1 MSNQSSPLAKRPKT
15 SLESSLAV
23 LSCPKC
29 RLEFSNVDELD
40 HHIDTIHAIDDDE
53 AEEYEDDFAGVADVT
68 FDDDNDVDDMEMDSS
83 NVTEIELTPA
93 MLVGYLSNSICQLT
107 SQGIALLEIS

>member
-15 SLESSLAV
+15 SVESSLAV

-68 FDDDNDVDDMEMDSS
+68 FDDDVDDMEMDSS

-107 SQGIALLEIS
+107 SQGITNLRH